1 MADLIGIANFVP
13 ARIGA
18 LHDDKLEITM
28 LGHRFT
34 ISADATRFEPQEE
47 VDIVVRPEGV
57 DLADSDGIPGTVTS
71 STYMG
76 NMQEYTVRVGDIDLN
91 LEAYDPAGIKI
102 YHAGDAVCVQF
113 RPLNLHAIKKA

>member
-1 MADLIGIANFVP
+1 
-13 ARIGA
+13 
-18 LHDDKLEITM
+18 
-28 LGHRFT
+28 
-34 ISADATRFEPQEE
+34 
-47 VDIVVRPEGV
+47 PEGV
-57 DLADSDGIPGTVTS
+57 DLADSDGIPGTVIS